1 LQGTYSTER
10 DVDEFDDV
18 TDPRDPD
25 LPDGWQAPEEADAG
39 F

>member
-1 LQGTYSTER
+1 MDNE
-10 DVDEFDDV
+10 EFPDV

-25 LPDGWQAPEEADAG
+25 LPAPDLPLDTSQLE